1 MSAASAAERS
11 TGRRIADAVLDAVA
25 APLSAFDQSTSY
37 SRYLEQTLLAEGKR
51 RLVECLDR
59 ELAADLHEH
68 HRSAN
73 RTLVTGFSQME
84 LSYQRWRD
92 GSIEHTLRDLEQRG
106 SHKGLNWVG
115 ARFRGEAR
123 PAYEMAA
130 RRFVRCYQLLVDL
143 DHRRQMEGAGG
154 YVAEELA
161 HEIPPCLEAFAEM
174 EAAAKRLLEHGVAD
188 AELATCARRFRLQ
201 CVHLWLWALGRPQ
214 VEIEHLANRVRAV
227 PRPPPLTADLDEE
240 PGHTDVAGAFEDV
253 ARDWLDLRAPLHPR
267 LPLHLYDTMMGV
279 KSAIEAA
286 PQPTVGSSGSPTDR
300 QAATRR
306 ELAFRL
312 LFPGVPWR
320 DGRTRPK
327 AARSPVELDQLK
339 RIRSVAVWTFREFDE
354 CDNVNPW
361 SLGRL
366 AIIDRRVLHC
376 IFTELI
382 ERCPEPLPMER
393 IYTLVQDN
401 LAPRDRF
408 EDEHQAYVKH
418 HLQTVVA
425 GFSEVVSH
433 YHRVYRASLV
443 ARRLDDGE
451 PRDEVGDDE
460 HLEHHQFGWT
470 RLWPAIW
477 SDESNALWTDRDE
490 MQGGVPLPVTFRLVF
505 NRKRGSEDIDSVML
519 VPLFPIKRT
528 LDAAPLREFLD
539 YMQSGAVALL
549 PSDAQVARNPYRLAA
564 AAAQVVRLARLGRQV
579 LGLGWDLVSYHVR
592 KSRDDDPPAGS
603 AQENEPPD
611 PWLALWNRRIRW
623 FVRLGSQ
630 RHGPL
635 DQLWARGL
643 RALPRLLKN
652 VAGPG
657 ADDRRAQLEARLALM
672 LTPVPHLM
680 WCDTLRLM
688 HKAWQ
693 AVLEELFDPGADH
706 RPVEA
711 VERLMNRAKGRT
723 CGVLTADAL
732 RTYHTDGRHRR
743 ARESCAWL
751 SGLLVRLWDMALNA
765 HAHAHAQRDPSA
777 VDRHEVRR
785 VVEQLEIF
793 LLASLYLR
801 PARPEPDLAVPA
813 RLLGRVEHYDRFTIT
828 ARAHLGGRRGLDMRL
843 RALTGMALAPLRLTP
858 GDVRALRAKR
868 DLPDPED
875 GVADW
880 VRGFVRRWHEE
891 LDALAAELA
900 GALRRVLD
908 PSEQEGA
915 AEAAPAEPPTAASL
929 VADALRRSGPST
941 YITLRDLFAD
951 AVRWPLPPPRK
962 RRR

>member
-106 SHKGLNWVG
+106 SHRGLNWVG
-115 ARFRGEAR
+115 PRFRGEAR

-161 HEIPPCLEAFAEM
+161 HEIPPCLEAFAEL

-240 PGHTDVAGAFEDV
+240 PGHTNVAGAFEDV
-253 ARDWLDLRAPLHPR
+253 ARDWLDLRAPPHPR

-592 KSRDDDPPAGS
+592 KSRDADPTIGS
-603 AQENEPPD
+603 AQAIEPPD

-635 DQLWARGL
+635 DRVWARGL
-643 RALPRLLKN
+643 RALPQLLKN
-652 VAGPG
+652 VAGAG
-657 ADDRRAQLEARLALM
+657 ADDRQTQLEARLALL

-688 HKAWQ
+688 NTAWRD
-693 AVLEELFDPGADH
+693 VLEEPLDGLQ
-706 RPVEA
+706 EA
-711 VERLMNRAKGRT
+711 SAGDLVERLMARIEGRS
-723 CGVLTADAL
+723 CGVSLDTRIASDL
-732 RTYHTDGRHRR
+732 RTYHTDARHRR
-743 ARESCAWL
+743 ARENCARL
-751 SGLLVRLWDMALNA
+751 SRLLTRLRGMAL
-765 HAHAHAQRDPSA
+765 HAQRDPDT
-777 VDRHEVRR
+777 VDRREVRR
-785 VVEQLEIF
+785 VVEQLAIF

-813 RLLGRVEHYDRFTIT
+813 RLLGRLEHYDRFTIT
-828 ARAHLGGRRGLDMRL
+828 ARSHLGGRRGLDMRL
-843 RALTGMALAPLRLTP
+843 RALSGMALAPLRLTP
-858 GDVRALRAKR
+858 GDVRALRAKWG
-868 DLPDPED
+868 LLDPAD
-875 GVADW
+875 GAADW
-880 VRGFVRRWHEE
+880 VRGFVRRWHEA
-891 LDALAAELA
+891 LDARAAGLAA
-900 GALRRVLD
+900 ALRRVLD
-908 PSEQEGA
+908 PPDRGRA
-915 AEAAPAEPPTAASL
+915 AATVPTEPPTAASL
-929 VADALRRSGPST
+929 VPDALRRSGPST

-951 AVRWPLPPPRK
+951 AVRWPLPPPRRS
-962 RRR
+962 RR